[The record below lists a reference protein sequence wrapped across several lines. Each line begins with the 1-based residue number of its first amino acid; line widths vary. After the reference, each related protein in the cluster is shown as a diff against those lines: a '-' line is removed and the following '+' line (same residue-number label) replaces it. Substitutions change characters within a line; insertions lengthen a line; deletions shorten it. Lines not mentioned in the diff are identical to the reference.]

1 MSKLIK
7 DKEENEM
14 FSLDLKDMFAIKH
27 SLQATIRYKINKR
40 QEETD
45 CFSRDRLI
53 KDIAREQTLLNK
65 FIIFIQSFKQKNH
78 IH

>member
-1 MSKLIK
+1 MSKLVK
-7 DKEENEM
+7 DMEENEM
-14 FSLDLKDMFAIKH
+14 FNLELKDMFAIKH
-27 SLQATIRYKINKR
+27 SLQATIRYKKNKL

-53 KDIAREQTLLNK
+53 KDIAREEIFLNK
-65 FIIFIQSFKQKNH
+65 FNIFIQSFKQKNH